1 MILRLILVNIRILT
15 CFSFLFLVILSNF
28 FVIPVVKEKIRVKH
42 APAIIIGAPPTLTE
56 EIIQTPSLVAG
67 RTIKM
72 LSM

>member
-1 MILRLILVNIRILT
+1 M
-15 CFSFLFLVILSNF
+15 FLVILSNF